1 MESKAKEE
9 AVVVTGSRELSRPR
23 DVRFWI
29 AVTLL
34 LAGSAAFG
42 FIAAQVKTDAPI
54 MRQDL
59 QVSVWLH
66 THGSALFT
74 ALFLAVT
81 QVHSTIGIAIM
92 YLLVAYLLWRRKE
105 RYWLLSLTLAVPG
118 GMLVNNI
125 VKHLFNRAR
134 PVWEDPI
141 LTLTS
146 TSFPSGHTSAATL
159 FYGFIAAYVAYR
171 VKSSNFTRALFVFV
185 AIVMVALVGFSRIYL
200 GVHFLSDILGAISL
214 SMVWLVICLVGV
226 RALARVR
233 GAPS

>member
-1 MESKAKEE
+1 VESKAKKD
-9 AVVVTGSRELSRPR
+9 VVVAGSTEAYRPR

-34 LAGSAAFG
+34 LAGGTAFG
-42 FIAAQVKTDAPI
+42 FIAEQVKSDAPI
-54 MRQDL
+54 LQQDL

-74 ALFLAVT
+74 ALFLAVSR
-81 QVHSTIGIAIM
+81 VHSTIGIAIM
-92 YLLVAYLLWRRKE
+92 YLLVAYTLWHRKE
-105 RYWLLSLTLAVPG
+105 RYWLLSFTLALPG

-134 PVWEDPI
+134 PGWDDPI

-146 TSFPSGHTSAATL
+146 SSFPSGHTASATL
-159 FYGFIAAYVAYR
+159 FYGFISAYVAYR

-185 AIVMVALVGFSRIYL
+185 AVVMVALVGFSRIYL
-200 GVHFLSDILGAISL
+200 GVHYLSDILGAISL
-214 SMVWLVICLVGV
+214 SMVWLVVCLVGV
-226 RALARVR
+226 RALAQVR
-233 GAPS
+233 GATS